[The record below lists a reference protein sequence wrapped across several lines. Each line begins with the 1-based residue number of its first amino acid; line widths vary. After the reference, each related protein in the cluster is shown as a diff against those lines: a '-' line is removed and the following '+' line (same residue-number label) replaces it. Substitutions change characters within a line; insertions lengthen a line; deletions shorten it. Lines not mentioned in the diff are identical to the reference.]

1 MKSKAERLLYK
12 KGKEEKGMKKVIAML
27 MATIMMFSLCA
38 CSARGKNEENASSA
52 EQSGSETE
60 RYRVGLVAKNQTDQ
74 FTAWQA
80 NELVNACE
88 KEYADQ
94 FEIEM
99 IDGGGDNAK
108 ILAGMETF
116 ISKGVDVIFVQPND
130 IESLI
135 PTINT
140 AYEQGIIVITLGEKI
155 DDGKSTS
162 ILSSEKGM
170 GFLLGEKAAEV
181 LPENAN
187 VVIVEGLAGLSAV
200 VDRTEG
206 IKEGLASTGRD
217 DINVLVTQNANW
229 ERDKAMNYM
238 EDWLTMY
245 DQIDGVLSHDDIML
259 LGAVSAIESAGRKD
273 EFSFL
278 GGIDGLPEGCTAV
291 EEGRITCSVA
301 QDAPSQAKAA
311 FDMALQTLK
320 GGTQEDVIVETELI
334 TKDNVEKWINIHK
347 EVGNM

>member
-12 KGKEEKGMKKVIAML
+12 KRKEEKGMKKVIAML
-27 MATIMMFSLCA
+27 MVTIMMFSLCA
-38 CSARGKNEENASSA
+38 CSASGKNEENASSA

-60 RYRVGLVAKNQTDQ
+60 KYRVGLVAKNQTDQ

-80 NELVNACE
+80 NELVNVCE

-140 AYEQGIIVITLGEKI
+140 AYEQGIIVITLGEKV

-187 VVIVEGLAGLSAV
+187 VVIVEGQAGLSVV

-206 IKEGLASTGRD
+206 IKEG
-217 DINVLVTQNANW
+217 
-229 ERDKAMNYM
+229 
-238 EDWLTMY
+238 
-245 DQIDGVLSHDDIML
+245 
-259 LGAVSAIESAGRKD
+259 
-273 EFSFL
+273 
-278 GGIDGLPEGCTAV
+278 
-291 EEGRITCSVA
+291 
-301 QDAPSQAKAA
+301 
-311 FDMALQTLK
+311 
-320 GGTQEDVIVETELI
+320 
-334 TKDNVEKWINIHK
+334 
-347 EVGNM
+347 